1 MTFDDP
7 ASPYK
12 DSSTNHIT
20 VTYEYVDVD
29 PSLKMA
35 RFNGSG
41 MINLYR
47 FSNADFQQS
56 LVIRLEFQDQPGG
69 AEQQAL
75 VTNCIFS
82 YQEEATISMI
92 VDKKISAVIF
102 GLETTDAKA
111 EFIVPYTVGV
121 SFTGDMN
128 IYFICLN
135 TSKHLY
141 VFPFKFFFSIEF
153 DTLYKKEK
161 KKTNKIKQ
169 RYIMINFKKVFSNV
183 MECNP

>member
-7 ASPYK
+7 ATPYK

-29 PSLKMA
+29 PNLKMA

-102 GLETTDAKA
+102 GLETSNAKA
-111 EFIVPYTVGV
+111 EFIVPYTVW
-121 SFTGDMN
+121 
-128 IYFICLN
+128 
-135 TSKHLY
+135 
-141 VFPFKFFFSIEF
+141 
-153 DTLYKKEK
+153 
-161 KKTNKIKQ
+161 
-169 RYIMINFKKVFSNV
+169 
-183 MECNP
+183 

>member
-121 SFTGDMN
+121 SLTGNMN
-128 IYFICLN
+128 VYSNAYFFSAFSIYTNL
-135 TSKHLY
+135 KLLA
-141 VFPFKFFFSIEF
+141 VFYPFKLIFSTQF
-153 DTLYKKEK
+153 YTLYKKK
-161 KKTNKIKQ
+161 HGQ
-169 RYIMINFKKVFSNV
+169 
-183 MECNP
+183 

>member
-121 SFTGDMN
+121 CFTGDMN
-128 IYFICLN
+128 LYFICLN
-135 TSKHLY
+135 TSKQLN
-141 VFPFKFFFSIEF
+141 VFPLKFIFFQQNLIHF
-153 DTLYKKEK
+153 IKKQ
-161 KKTNKIKQ
+161 KKT
-169 RYIMINFKKVFSNV
+169 
-183 MECNP
+183 

>member
-121 SFTGDMN
+121 SLTGNMN
-128 IYFICLN
+128 VYSN
-135 TSKHLY
+135 AY
-141 VFPFKFFFSIEF
+141 FFFCFLDIYQLKVISSFLSLQIDF
-153 DTLYKKEK
+153 FHTILHTL
-161 KKTNKIKQ
+161 
-169 RYIMINFKKVFSNV
+169 
-183 MECNP
+183 

>member
-12 DSSTNHIT
+12 DSSTNNIT

-29 PSLKMA
+29 PSLEMA

-69 AEQQAL
+69 AEQQTL
-75 VTNCIFS
+75 MTNCIFF

-102 GLETTDAKA
+102 GLETTNAKA
-111 EFIVPYTVGV
+111 EFIVPYVVGV

-128 IYFICLN
+128 LYSICLN
-135 TSKHLY
+135 TSIKLFA
-141 VFPFKFFFSIEF
+141 VIFLLQVDFFPQNLNHFIKCNMKNETKIHHDKFQ
-153 DTLYKKEK
+153 KK
-161 KKTNKIKQ
+161 
-169 RYIMINFKKVFSNV
+169 YF
-183 MECNP
+183 

>member
-1 MTFDDP
+1 MTFDDL
-7 ASPYK
+7 ANPYM

-102 GLETTDAKA
+102 GLETTNARA

-128 IYFICLN
+128 VFQTAYFVGYFYCYCLEWSIQIYLILCRNLKVNRVTKVRRFESCYCLHIC
-135 TSKHLY
+135 Y
-141 VFPFKFFFSIEF
+141 VSI
-153 DTLYKKEK
+153 
-161 KKTNKIKQ
+161 
-169 RYIMINFKKVFSNV
+169 
-183 MECNP
+183 

>member
-7 ASPYK
+7 TSPYK

-121 SFTGDMN
+121 SSTGDMN
-128 IYFICLN
+128 LYFICLN
-135 TSKHLY
+135 TSKQLN
-141 VFPFKFFFSIEF
+141 VFPFKLFFSTEF
-153 DTLYKKEK
+153 DTLYIKK
-161 KKTNKIKQ
+161 KKTKTKIHHD
-169 RYIMINFKKVFSNV
+169 
-183 MECNP
+183 